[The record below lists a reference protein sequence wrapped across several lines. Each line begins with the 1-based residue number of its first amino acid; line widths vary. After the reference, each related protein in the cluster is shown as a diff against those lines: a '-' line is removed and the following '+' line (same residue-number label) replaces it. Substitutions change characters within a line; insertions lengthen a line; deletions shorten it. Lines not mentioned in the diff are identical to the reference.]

1 MYLTFEQQLLS
12 DGVNFNNL
20 YYLNLSVSAGVLA
33 ALFLAAL
40 VAAAHSSECYSYD
53 KKHFLHSLPKIFKL
67 IKLYFT
73 KISRLFAKNAAKVQH
88 FLHMCKKNCNF
99 AQLILHFM
107 DKKGFF
113 DKSDLKFVGL
123 NIVLAV
129 IVGIAILVG
138 LIIWLKDY
146 TQHGVEVEVED
157 VRGLVEAEAGP
168 LLEAQG
174 LRLIVVDSTYS
185 DKVPFGTIVE
195 QDPKPMSHA
204 KHGRAVYVTINAT
217 TRRQVTMP
225 DLQDMSYR
233 QAETTL
239 RGMGLKVDTI
249 YEYEPSEYKDLVLDV
264 KTGDV
269 SLSPGTKVAVGT
281 QVRLVVG
288 QGRGTEMVIVPN
300 VIGMTMQEARSTLL
314 NSHLTVGAVYYDD
327 PKDGKKEQ
335 YVYRQT
341 PSAGEKLIEGET
353 VALRFAVDIRKAS
366 RITVTADHDDEWF

>member
-1 MYLTFEQQLLS
+1 ME
-12 DGVNFNNL
+12 
-20 YYLNLSVSAGVLA
+20 
-33 ALFLAAL
+33 
-40 VAAAHSSECYSYD
+40 
-53 KKHFLHSLPKIFKL
+53 K
-67 IKLYFT
+67 
-73 KISRLFAKNAAKVQH
+73 R
-88 FLHMCKKNCNF
+88 
-99 AQLILHFM
+99 
-107 DKKGFF
+107 GFF
-113 DKSDLKFVGL
+113 DKSDLKFVGV

-129 IVGIAILVG
+129 IVGIAILVC

-157 VRGLVEAEAGP
+157 VRGLVEAEAAP

-239 RGMGLKVDTI
+239 RGLGLQVDTI

-264 KTGDV
+264 RAGET
-269 SLSPGTKVAVGT
+269 SLSPGTKVAIGT

-300 VIGMTMQEARSTLL
+300 VVGMTMQEARSTLL
-314 NSHLTVGAVYYDD
+314 NHHLTIGAVSYDE
-327 PKDGKKEQ
+327 PKEGTKVQ

-341 PSAGEKLIEGET
+341 PSAGEKMIEGET
-353 VALRFAVDIRKAS
+353 VALRFSVDIRKAS
-366 RITVTADHDDEWF
+366 KNNTNIDQEDEWF